1 MNENE
6 NKYTELVEFTNILFH
21 KFHEVQ
27 GAKLRDTFGRILQEL
42 REDTN
47 ADPLAKFVVYN
58 RLYELAIDKT
68 NFELVKVLTE
78 ELTLLQTELQRIP
91 PTNKHLQEQ
100 IKNLLIFTISIYTDT
115 VTFFTEGS
123 HEHCSLKHLPIPHP
137 HHPNEYALL
146 SLLLTKTQVLHSVYD
161 QHSQ

>member
-1 MNENE
+1 MFQIMNENE

-21 KFHEVQ
+21 KFHEIQ

-78 ELTLLQTELQRIP
+78 ELALLQTELQTELQRVP
-91 PTNKHLQEQ
+91 PANKHLQEQ
-100 IKNLLIFTISIYTDT
+100 IKNLRI
-115 VTFFTEGS
+115 
-123 HEHCSLKHLPIPHP
+123 
-137 HHPNEYALL
+137 
-146 SLLLTKTQVLHSVYD
+146 
-161 QHSQ
+161 

>member
-1 MNENE
+1 MFQIMNENE

-21 KFHEVQ
+21 KFHEIQ

-78 ELTLLQTELQRIP
+78 ELALLQTELQRVP
-91 PTNKHLQEQ
+91 PANKHLQEQ
-100 IKNLLIFTISIYTDT
+100 IKKFAY
-115 VTFFTEGS
+115 
-123 HEHCSLKHLPIPHP
+123 
-137 HHPNEYALL
+137 
-146 SLLLTKTQVLHSVYD
+146 LT
-161 QHSQ
+161 